1 MFSRSWKM
9 KSTQQNGCT
18 DSEGCL
24 WVGFLCKWKICEAAA
39 PSSVP
44 QVLKFDNLQK
54 NKGNANKLC
63 FEQMWPSLEKV
74 QGFMEQSL
82 KSHKEVTDPMKS
94 GWHAAF
100 GVSLL
105 TEGQRTALLSV
116 PSTCS
121 PKAWHRL
128 VPACHTGLRRS
139 KLLWHLWA
147 LSCSQLV
154 ALFQTP
160 QHSPWLW

>member
-1 MFSRSWKM
+1 M

-24 WVGFLCKWKICEAAA
+24 WVGFLCKCKICEAAA
-39 PSSVP
+39 PLTVP
-44 QVLKFDNLQK
+44 RVLKLDNLK
-54 NKGNANKLC
+54 ENKGNANKLC

-74 QGFMEQSL
+74 QGFKQQSL

-94 GWHAAF
+94 GLHAGL

-105 TEGQRTALLSV
+105 TEGQRTTLLCV

-121 PKAWHRL
+121 AQGWAMPAHR
-128 VPACHTGLRRS
+128 AQEI
-139 KLLWHLWA
+139 KLWGHLCA
-147 LSCSQLV
+147 PSSSQLL
-154 ALFQTP
+154 ALLQTL
-160 QHSPWLW
+160 QHIP

>member
-24 WVGFLCKWKICEAAA
+24 WVEFLCKLQICEAAA

-44 QVLKFDNLQK
+44 QALKLDNFK
-54 NKGNANKLC
+54 ENKGNANKLC
-63 FEQMWPSLEKV
+63 FEQICPSLAKV
-74 QGFMEQSL
+74 QGFMQQSL
-82 KSHKEVTDPMKS
+82 KTHKEVKDPMKS
-94 GWHAAF
+94 GRHAGF

-105 TEGQRTALLSV
+105 TEGQRTTLLSV

-121 PKAWHRL
+121 PKVWHGAHPCLPHR
-128 VPACHTGLRRS
+128 
-139 KLLWHLWA
+139 
-147 LSCSQLV
+147 
-154 ALFQTP
+154 P
-160 QHSPWLW
+160 QEIRFCGIPGH

>member
-44 QVLKFDNLQK
+44 RVLKLDNLK
-54 NKGNANKLC
+54 GNKGNANKLC

-74 QGFMEQSL
+74 QGFMVQSL
-82 KSHKEVTDPMKS
+82 KWHDEVEHPMKS
-94 GWHAAF
+94 GLDAGF
-100 GVSLL
+100 GVSLQ
-105 TEGQRTALLSV
+105 TEGQRTTLLSV

-121 PKAWHRL
+121 PKAWHRAL
-128 VPACHTGLRRS
+128 HCLPHRPQEIRLFR
-139 KLLWHLWA
+139 HLYPP
-147 LSCSQLV
+147 SCS
-154 ALFQTP
+154 
-160 QHSPWLW
+160 